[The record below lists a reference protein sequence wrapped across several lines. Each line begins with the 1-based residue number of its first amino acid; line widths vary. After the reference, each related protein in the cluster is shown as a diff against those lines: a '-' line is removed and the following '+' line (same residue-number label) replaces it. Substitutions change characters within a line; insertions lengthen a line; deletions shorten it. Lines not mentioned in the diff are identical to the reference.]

1 MLTTLAKLRLSLGQ
15 STDPASDDP
24 QMLMLLEAAETAVK
38 RYLGRDLEQQ
48 TYTEYYDGTGRPR
61 LLLNQRPVTAITGV
75 WLDNAG
81 YYGQRAGAFDAAT
94 TALTQGTDFIVRP
107 PLEQSEKNAGILEM
121 ITPIWFQVDGRS
133 CWPTGQGNV
142 KVTYTAGYNPIP
154 LDLQVAVHQTVAQAL
169 KMAENG
175 APLQEETFG
184 EYSYT
189 LLSGEKDT
197 SLASARALLN
207 RYREACL

>member
-24 QMLMLLEAAETAVK
+24 QMLMLLEAAEASVR
-38 RYLGRDLEQQ
+38 RYLNRDLEQQ
-48 TYTEYYDGTGRPR
+48 SYTEYYDGTGRPQLILR
-61 LLLNQRPVTAITGV
+61 QRPVTAVSGV

-107 PLEQSEKNAGILEM
+107 PLDQSEKNNGILEM
-121 ITPIWFQVDGRS
+121 ITPIWFAVEGRS
-133 CWPTGQGNV
+133 CWPVGQGNV

-154 LDLQVAVHQTVAQAL
+154 LDLQVAVHQAVAQAL

-175 APLQEETFG
+175 FPLQSETLG

-189 LLSGEKDT
+189 LLAGGKDP

-207 RYREACL
+207 RYREVTV